1 MDEKSINATELFSV
15 TVNGMENMEWQGAA
29 RFGGGK
35 EVRFISII
43 ELLRLVQDRFQIQ
56 MSQWE
61 KEKNK

>member
-1 MDEKSINATELFSV
+1 MDEKSTNAAELFSV
-15 TVNGMENMEWQGAA
+15 TVNGMENMEWQGAV
-29 RFGGGK
+29 RFAGGK